1 MADAHLSLGAW
12 HAGAVST
19 GGFFAGML
27 YGAKKKDALAY
38 FERAL
43 ELAPQEKNVH
53 LEYALGLL
61 SLDVHDNR
69 GKARDLLERTISIPP
84 KDAYERIIIP
94 AQRWIQEYSCSL
106 MTRFTNVIRVSPVA
120 LQRQLFSSLDR

>member
-69 GKARDLLERTISIPP
+69 GKARDLLERTISIP
-84 KDAYERIIIP
+84 